1 MTYRVIPMESCPKSS
16 IPHQLLSSKNETR
29 SSKKKI
35 LCPRKTNIGSYSMY
49 LGVENALKLI
59 QILQYGIQSWNPIFQ
74 KYVHQPIF
82 LFIGNTHPMSL
93 EPSTLFLQGN

>member
-1 MTYRVIPMESCPKSS
+1 MTYKVIPMESCPKSS

-49 LGVENALKLI
+49 LGVENALSIDPDTTIRYIK
-59 QILQYGIQSWNPIFQ
+59 
-74 KYVHQPIF
+74 
-82 LFIGNTHPMSL
+82 L
-93 EPSTLFLQGN
+93 EPNISKVCSSTNLSFYW